1 MSEVNLAILGCG
13 LVGKR
18 HVESIKETDGIN
30 LTDIIEH
37 DPTSL
42 VGFNKSQDIKIH
54 NNLEEY
60 LIQNQPDGMIISTPT
75 VMHLEQSLIC
85 LEKKIPLLI
94 EKPIAINSLEASQIV
109 KKSEETNTPV
119 LIGQH
124 RRHNNIAKIGKKIIS
139 DGTIGEVR
147 SIQATC
153 WFYKPD
159 HYFNSAPWRKQKG
172 AGPIYVNLIH
182 DIDLLRYFC
191 GDVKSVFAYGVPSK
205 RGYENEDVASI
216 LLKFEN
222 DITATLS
229 VSDSIVSPWS
239 WEMTSKEHPIY
250 HPVDNSCYLIGGSKG
265 SLSLPDLSIW
275 KHENQPDW
283 WTPINR
289 NSLSHDYIDPLI
301 AQLQNFKDVITN
313 NSEPLVTASEGA
325 KSLKVI
331 EAIHESISKNL
342 MILIQ
347 NI

>member
-1 MSEVNLAILGCG
+1 MSEINLAILGCG

-18 HVESIKETDGIN
+18 HVEAIDNTD
-30 LTDIIEH
+30 DIALVDVIEH
-37 DPTSL
+37 DPTVL
-42 VGFNKSQDIKIH
+42 EGFNKLKGVKIH

-60 LIQNQPDGMIISTPT
+60 LEHNEPDGMIVSTPT
-75 VMHLEQSLIC
+75 IMHLKQSLLC

-94 EKPIAINSLEASQIV
+94 EKPIAINTSEALQIV

-124 RRHNNIAKIGKKIIS
+124 RRHNEIVKIGKQIIS
-139 DGTIGEVR
+139 DGTIGDIR

-153 WFYKPD
+153 WFFKPD

-182 DIDLLRYFC
+182 DIDLLRFFC
-191 GDVKSVFAYGVPSK
+191 GDVESVCAYGVPSK

-216 LLKFEN
+216 LLKFTN

-250 HPVDNSCYLIGGSKG
+250 HQVDNSCYLIGGSKG

-283 WTPINR
+283 WTPIKKE
-289 NSLSHDYIDPLI
+289 SVKHTYIDPLV
-301 AQLQNFKDVITN
+301 AQLQNFKDVIQY
-313 NSEPLVTASEGA
+313 NSEPLVSALEGA
-325 KSLKVI
+325 KSLRVI
-331 EAIHESISKNL
+331 EAIHESIAKNL
-342 MILIQ
+342 IIS
-347 NI
+347 I

>member
-1 MSEVNLAILGCG
+1 
-13 LVGKR
+13 
-18 HVESIKETDGIN
+18 
-30 LTDIIEH
+30 
-37 DPTSL
+37 
-42 VGFNKSQDIKIH
+42 
-54 NNLEEY
+54 
-60 LIQNQPDGMIISTPT
+60 
-75 VMHLEQSLIC
+75 MHLEQSLIC

-94 EKPIAINSLEASQIV
+94 EKPIAINSLEAFQIV

-289 NSLSHDYIDPLI
+289 NSLSHDYIDPLV

-342 MILIQ
+342 MISIQ